1 MRGRTTTPH
10 HRRLQYSILQTTVAV
25 IRHRNQSLIL
35 VEADHLAAAVLQAVT
50 IPAHRQATRADQAL
64 AATNSQLTGKD
75 ARVSY
80 DQRCHDL
87 ALAFLRDCDID
98 EPDKSRI
105 AEEMAQSIQ
114 DAVELHIEFRKLRVT
129 GKEGGR

>member
-1 MRGRTTTPH
+1 M
-10 HRRLQYSILQTTVAV
+10 
-25 IRHRNQSLIL
+25 
-35 VEADHLAAAVLQAVT
+35 
-50 IPAHRQATRADQAL
+50 
-64 AATNSQLTGKD
+64 
-75 ARVSY
+75 SY